1 MDYETHHT
9 EFSRSIMVGLFAGIV
24 ANVLC
29 LAYDAFFRLSSSYFL
44 SELINVSTLSF
55 FVVIIGLITGV
66 IYYYFHHYLKGGN
79 LFFRLF
85 SIIITGVL
93 FLLALH
99 ANRTP
104 NHTMNIEFRELLSG
118 IIIISGLCFL
128 LLIPF
133 FYKKDFL

>member
-1 MDYETHHT
+1 MNYESHHT
-9 EFSRSIMVGLFAGIV
+9 EFSRSIMVGLFAGIL

-55 FVVIIGLITGV
+55 FVVLIGLITGV
-66 IYYYFHHYLKGGN
+66 IYYYFHHYLKPAN
-79 LFFRLF
+79 ILFRLF
-85 SIIITGVL
+85 AVLITGGL
-93 FLLALH
+93 ILLAIH
-99 ANRTP
+99 ANRTTNP
-104 NHTMNIEFRELLSG
+104 IVNIEFRELLGG
-118 IIIISGLCFL
+118 IILISGLCFM